1 MTQTRTFGWARWL
14 LRLVGG
20 LALSLTLGSSIHA
33 QNLCA
38 SKASLIN
45 PELSRTAS
53 NEGGIG
59 GTGMMAARPGLG
71 GTGIS
76 EGGIGGTGVTA
87 GRPGLG
93 GTGIVGVI
101 TGFASI
107 CVNGLEVQFDT
118 ATPVSDNGQS
128 ASSRELAVGQVV
140 AVRAAGV
147 GSELTANS
155 ISVIHAAVGPV
166 DALNPG
172 TGEFRILGQTAW
184 TSDFAALAGVQ
195 QGSWVRV
202 SGHRLAQGDI
212 VASRIE
218 PIAPQERAQLSGTV
232 SKRRGGT
239 IEVDGTLVRFDT
251 PQMGE
256 GMTVGREVVVSGTWF
271 GGALQA
277 QRVQADLTRGGLAE
291 VKDVVLE
298 GFVRSVSNSQIDI
311 GRGPLTLSSDVQIV
325 GGSAGQLKVNERV
338 QINGRVDADQR
349 LKIERIEFRSG
360 SMTSRQRALM
370 NSRRSSDD
378 SDASSGKT
386 RSERS
391 GSSDDSGS
399 SGSSSGSGSGGSDS
413 SGSGSSGS
421 GSSGSGSSG
430 SSGSGSGGSSKSGS
444 SDRSGRS
451 GRSSGSGGG
460 HD

>member
-1 MTQTRTFGWARWL
+1 MTQTKAFGRASWF

-20 LALSLTLGSSIHA
+20 LALGLTLGSSIHA

-38 SKASLIN
+38 SQASLIN
-45 PELSRTAS
+45 PELTRAPA

-59 GTGMMAARPGLG
+59 GTGVMAARPGLG

-76 EGGIGGTGVTA
+76 EGGVGGTGVTA

-107 CVNGLEVQFDT
+107 CVNGLEVKFDA
-118 ATPVSDNGQS
+118 ATPVSDNGQPT
-128 ASSRELAVGQVV
+128 SSRELAVGQIV

-147 GSELTANS
+147 GSELTASN

-172 TGEFRILGQTAW
+172 TGAFRILGQTAW
-184 TSDFAALAGVQ
+184 ASDPAALVNLQ
-195 QGSWVRV
+195 LGSWVRV

-218 PIAPQERAQLSGTV
+218 SIAPQEFAQLSGMV
-232 SKRRGGT
+232 SKRRGGM
-239 IEVDGTLVRFDT
+239 IEVDGTPVRFDA
-251 PQMGE
+251 PHMG
-256 GMTVGREVVVSGTWF
+256 GAMTVGREVVVSGTWL
-271 GGALQA
+271 GGILQV
-277 QRVQADLTRGGLAE
+277 QRVQADLTRIGLAE
-291 VKDVVLE
+291 VQDVVLE
-298 GFVRSVSNSQIDI
+298 GFVRSVSSNQIDI
-311 GRGPLTLSSDVQIV
+311 GRGPLMLSPEVQII
-325 GGSAGQLKVNERV
+325 GGSAAQLRVNEPV
-338 QINGRVDADQR
+338 QIKGRVDADQR

-360 SMTSRQRALM
+360 SMTSGQRARV
-370 NSRRSSDD
+370 NSRRGSDD
-378 SDASSGKT
+378 SDSSSG
-386 RSERS
+386 RDGAERS
-391 GSSDDSGS
+391 GSSGDSGS
-399 SGSSSGSGSGGSDS
+399 SGSSSN
-413 SGSGSSGS
+413 SGS

-430 SSGSGSGGSSKSGS
+430 SSGSGSSGSSGSGKSGS
-444 SDRSGRS
+444 SGGSGRS
-451 GRSSGSGGG
+451 GRSGGS

>member
-1 MTQTRTFGWARWL
+1 MTQTKTFGGRSLL

-20 LALSLTLGSSIHA
+20 LALGLTLGSSIQA

-38 SKASLIN
+38 SQASLIN
-45 PELSRTAS
+45 PEVTRAPA

-59 GTGMMAARPGLG
+59 GTGVMAARPGIG
-71 GTGIS
+71 GTGIT
-76 EGGIGGTGVTA
+76 EGGVGGTGVTA

-107 CVNGLEVQFDT
+107 CVNGLEVKFDA
-118 ATPVSDNGQS
+118 ATPVSDNGQP

-140 AVRAAGV
+140 AVRAAGD
-147 GSELTANS
+147 GSELTASN

-166 DALNPG
+166 EAFNPD
-172 TGEFRILGQTAW
+172 TGEFRILGQRAW
-184 TSDFAALAGVQ
+184 APDPAALSNLQ

-218 PIAPQERAQLSGTV
+218 SIAPQEFAQLSGMV
-232 SKRRGGT
+232 SKRRGAMF
-239 IEVDGTLVRFDT
+239 EVDGTPVRFDA
-251 PQMGE
+251 PHMGA
-256 GMTVGREVVVSGTWF
+256 GMSVGREVVVSGTWL
-271 GGALQA
+271 GGVLQA

-291 VKDVVLE
+291 VTNVVLE
-298 GFVRSVSNSQIDI
+298 GFVRSVSSSQIDI
-311 GRGPLTLSSDVQIV
+311 GRGPLMLSPEVQIV
-325 GGSAGQLKVNERV
+325 GGSAAQLKVNERV
-338 QINGRVDADQR
+338 QIKGRVDADQR

-360 SMTSRQRALM
+360 SMTSGQRALV
-370 NSRRSSDD
+370 NSRRGSDD
-378 SDASSGKT
+378 SNSSSGKDGA
-386 RSERS
+386 ERS
-391 GSSDDSGS
+391 D
-399 SGSSSGSGSGGSDS
+399 
-413 SGSGSSGS
+413 SGSSGS

-430 SSGSGSGGSSKSGS
+430 SSGSGSGGSGKSGS
-444 SDRSGRS
+444 SGGSGRS
-451 GRSSGSGGG
+451 GRSGGG

>member
-1 MTQTRTFGWARWL
+1 MTQTKTFGGASL
-14 LRLVGG
+14 FLRLVGG
-20 LALSLTLGSSIHA
+20 LVLGLTLGSSIQA

-38 SKASLIN
+38 SQASLIN
-45 PELSRTAS
+45 PELTRAPA

-59 GTGMMAARPGLG
+59 GTGV
-71 GTGIS
+71 S
-76 EGGIGGTGVTA
+76 DGGIGGTGVTA

-107 CVNGLEVQFDT
+107 CVNGLEVKFDA
-118 ATPVSDNGQS
+118 ATPVSDNGQP

-147 GSELTANS
+147 GSELTASN

-172 TGEFRILGQTAW
+172 TGEFRVLGQTAW
-184 TSDFAALAGVQ
+184 ASDPAALANLQ
-195 QGSWVRV
+195 PGSWVRV

-218 PIAPQERAQLSGTV
+218 SIAPQEFVQLSGTV
-232 SKRRGGT
+232 GKRRSGMF
-239 IEVDGTLVRFDT
+239 EVDGTPVRFDT
-251 PQMGE
+251 PHMGA
-256 GMTVGREVVVSGTWF
+256 GMTVGREVVISGTWF
-271 GGALQA
+271 GGVLQA
-277 QRVQADLTRGGLAE
+277 QRVQADLIRGGLAE

-298 GFVRSVSNSQIDI
+298 GFVHSVSSRQIDI
-311 GRGPLTLSSDVQIV
+311 GRGPLMLSPEVQMV
-325 GGSAGQLKVNERV
+325 GGSASQLKVNERV
-338 QINGRVDADQR
+338 QIKGRVDADQR

-360 SMTSRQRALM
+360 SMTPGQRALV
-370 NSRRSSDD
+370 NSRRGSDD
-378 SDASSGKT
+378 SDSSSGKDGA
-386 RSERS
+386 ER
-391 GSSDDSGS
+391 SGS
-399 SGSSSGSGSGGSDS
+399 SGSSSN

-421 GSSGSGSSG
+421 GSSGSGGSGKSG
-430 SSGSGSGGSSKSGS
+430 SSGG
-444 SDRSGRS
+444 SGRS
-451 GRSSGSGGG
+451 GRSGGS